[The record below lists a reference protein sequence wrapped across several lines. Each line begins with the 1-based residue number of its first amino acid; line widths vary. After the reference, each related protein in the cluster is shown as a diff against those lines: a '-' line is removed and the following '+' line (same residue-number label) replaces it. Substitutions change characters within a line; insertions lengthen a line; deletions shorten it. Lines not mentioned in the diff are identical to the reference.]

1 MDDERR
7 VLPGPD
13 DAARADLRPPT
24 LPGPGVWHV
33 PGATPGAVP
42 DRLPGRDTRVDASDV
57 DEALLRLGLRLVD
70 DRDKPGPW
78 TAESNDG
85 AVHEVTALAVESVER
100 WELLRTRTTA
110 LLGLEHEN
118 VVPLVGALPVG
129 DPDAAA
135 PRTLVLVWLPV
146 PAQRR
151 PDVARA
157 TTVRE
162 LLDVLVTACRGTV
175 ALRACGI
182 DVPGAAAVASLLA
195 SDAQQ
200 ERPQLHPWRWCG
212 EPTSVTV
219 GMSDVTRAVAG
230 AVARQAERDGTAL
243 PRRVRDLLTA
253 GTGPAAPAPGDLAVR
268 AIELLGD
275 ASVTTSS
282 STPGTAEA
290 ETRGE
295 AVGGDWREIV
305 RGGPAP
311 LVVAP
316 PQARRHGRL
325 RPPAP
330 GERRSHDLA
339 DGSAAAPLTTLPARP
354 TAPTRVAVSPTEQG
368 GRRASDAQAFATEIP
383 GARGRTAAAR
393 TAGGPSLRGLRRPGG
408 RGRRRGVVVGVVLLV
423 AGGVGVAVHGAPFAD
438 APRSRPAA
446 ASATPQVTAAPPSQP
461 EDHPVAVGASAPGA
475 DAAGTDPVPEAT
487 EQSGPGDPAAA
498 ARRATIGRVE
508 LLAALTPV
516 PASRLTQT
524 AADVDARLGELV
536 AAGPVRDADRAFVE
550 RVLRGEEVPPQV
562 RAEVRTAEVVSQD
575 STSATVAMTYA
586 ILPGGG
592 AMQQTLRLVL
602 DAGVWKV
609 VSVADSSGE
618 PRT

>member
-13 DAARADLRPPT
+13 DAARADLRSPT
-24 LPGPGVWHV
+24 SSGPDVWRV
-33 PGATPGAVP
+33 AGATPGAVP
-42 DRLPGRDTRVDASDV
+42 DPTPGRDAPVERPDV

-70 DRDKPGPW
+70 ARDTTGPW

-85 AVHEVTALAVESVER
+85 VVHDVTALAVESVER
-100 WELLRTRTTA
+100 WEVLRTRTTA

-135 PRTLVLVWLPV
+135 PRTLVLVWLPA

-157 TTVRE
+157 TTARE

-200 ERPQLHPWRWCG
+200 DRPQLHPWRWCG
-212 EPTSVTV
+212 EPTSATV
-219 GMSDVTRAVAG
+219 GLSDVTRAVAG
-230 AVARQAERDGTAL
+230 AVTRRAERDGTVL
-243 PRRVRDLLTA
+243 PRRVRDLLAA

-275 ASVTTSS
+275 ASAKTSS
-282 STPGTAEA
+282 SMPGATGA

-305 RGGPAP
+305 RGSPAP

-325 RPPAP
+325 RPPEP
-330 GERRSHDLA
+330 GERRPHGLA
-339 DGSAAAPLTTLPARP
+339 DGIAVAPGTTLPARP
-354 TAPTRVAVSPTEQG
+354 TDRTRSAAARPTEQG
-368 GRRASDAQAFATEIP
+368 GRRSSHARASATAIP
-383 GARGRTAAAR
+383 SARGHSVGAR
-393 TAGGPSLRGLRRPGG
+393 TAGGASLRGLRRPGG
-408 RGRRRGVVVGVVLLV
+408 YGRRRGVVVGVVLLV
-423 AGGVGVAVHGAPFAD
+423 AGGVGVAVHGAPFGD

-446 ASATPQVTAAPPSQP
+446 APSTPQVTAAPPSQP
-461 EDHPVAVGASAPGA
+461 GA
-475 DAAGTDPVPEAT
+475 DAAGTDPVMEAT
-487 EQSGPGDPAAA
+487 EPSGPGDPAAA
-498 ARRATIGRVE
+498 ARRATVGRVE
-508 LLAALTPV
+508 LLAALAPV
-516 PASRLTQT
+516 PAARRTQAT
-524 AADVDARLGELV
+524 ADVDARLGELV

-550 RVLRGEEVPPQV
+550 RVLSGDEVPPQV
-562 RAEVRTAEVVSQD
+562 RAEVRTADVVSQD

-586 ILPGGG
+586 LVPGGG
-592 AMQQTLRLVL
+592 VMQQTLRLVL

-609 VSVADSSGE
+609 VSVTDSPGE

>member
-24 LPGPGVWHV
+24 LPSPGVWHV

-42 DRLPGRDTRVDASDV
+42 DRVPGRDTRVDASDV

-78 TAESNDG
+78 TAASNDG
-85 AVHEVTALAVESVER
+85 VVHEVSALAVESVER
-100 WELLRTRTTA
+100 WEVLRTRTTA

-135 PRTLVLVWLPV
+135 PRTLVLVWLPA

-182 DVPGAAAVASLLA
+182 DVPGAAAVASLLM

-200 ERPQLHPWRWCG
+200 GRPQLHPWRWCG
-212 EPTSVTV
+212 EPTSATV
-219 GMSDVTRAVAG
+219 GLSDVTRAVAG
-230 AVARQAERDGTAL
+230 AVTRRAERDGTVL
-243 PRRVRDLLTA
+243 PRRVRDLLAA

-275 ASVTTSS
+275 ASAMTNSS
-282 STPGTAEA
+282 MPGATGA

-305 RGGPAP
+305 RGSPAP

-325 RPPAP
+325 RLPEP
-330 GERRSHDLA
+330 GEKRSHDLA
-339 DGSAAAPLTTLPARP
+339 DGIAAAPGTTLPARP
-354 TAPTRVAVSPTEQG
+354 ADRTRSAAVRPTEQG
-368 GRRASDAQAFATEIP
+368 GRRSSHARASATAIAS
-383 GARGRTAAAR
+383 ARGHAAGAR
-393 TAGGPSLRGLRRPGG
+393 TAGGASLRGLRRAGG
-408 RGRRRGVVVGVVLLV
+408 YGRRRGVVVGVVLLV
-423 AGGVGVAVHGAPFAD
+423 AGGVGVAVHGAPFGD
-438 APRSRPAA
+438 EPRSRPAA
-446 ASATPQVTAAPPSQP
+446 ASSTPQVTAAPPSQP
-461 EDHPVAVGASAPGA
+461 GA
-475 DAAGTDPVPEAT
+475 DAAGTDPVTEAT
-487 EQSGPGDPAAA
+487 EPSGPGDPAAA
-498 ARRATIGRVE
+498 ARRATVGRVK
-508 LLAALTPV
+508 LLAALAPV
-516 PASRLTQT
+516 PAERRTQT
-524 AADVDARLGELV
+524 AADIDARLGELV

-550 RVLRGEEVPPQV
+550 RVLSGEEAPPQV
-562 RAEVRTAEVVSQD
+562 RAEVRTAEVASQD

-586 ILPGGG
+586 LVPGGG

>member
-1 MDDERR
+1 MNQ
-7 VLPGPD
+7 P
-13 DAARADLRPPT
+13 
-24 LPGPGVWHV
+24 
-33 PGATPGAVP
+33 
-42 DRLPGRDTRVDASDV
+42 DV

-70 DRDKPGPW
+70 DRDTTGPW
-78 TAESNDG
+78 MAESNDG
-85 AVHEVTALAVESVER
+85 VVHDVTALAVESVER
-100 WELLRTRTTA
+100 WEVLRPRTTA

-129 DPDAAA
+129 DPDAEA
-135 PRTLVLVWLPV
+135 PRTLVLVWLPAL
-146 PAQRR
+146 AQRR

-157 TTVRE
+157 ATARE

-182 DVPGAAAVASLLA
+182 DVPGAAAVASLCA
-195 SDAQQ
+195 AGAWQ
-200 ERPQLHPWRWCG
+200 ERPQLHPWLWCG
-212 EPTSVTV
+212 EPPAASSDL
-219 GMSDVTRAVAG
+219 SDVTRAVAG

-275 ASVTTSS
+275 ASVTTSP
-282 STPGTAEA
+282 STSGVAGA
-290 ETRGE
+290 AAHGE
-295 AVGGDWREIV
+295 ALGGDWREIV

-325 RPPAP
+325 RPPEP
-330 GERRSHDLA
+330 GERRTHDPA
-339 DGSAAAPLTTLPARP
+339 AGSTAAPATTLPARP
-354 TAPTRVAVSPTEQG
+354 TAPTRVAASSTGQR
-368 GRRASDAQAFATEIP
+368 GRRPSDAQASSAQVP
-383 GARGRTAAAR
+383 GAPGRTAAAR
-393 TAGGPSLRGLRRPGG
+393 TPGGASLRGLRRPSG
-408 RGRRRGVVVGVVLLV
+408 RGRRHGVVVGVVLLV
-423 AGGVGVAVHGAPFAD
+423 AGGVGVAVHGAPFGD

-461 EDHPVAVGASAPGA
+461 EDHPVAAGAPAPGA
-475 DAAGTDPVPEAT
+475 HASGTDPVPEDT
-487 EQSGPGDPAAA
+487 EVSGPGDPAAA
-498 ARRATIGRVE
+498 ARRATVGRVE
-508 LLAALTPV
+508 LLAALAPV
-516 PASRLTQT
+516 PASRRTQA

-550 RVLRGEEVPPQV
+550 RVLSGDEVPPQV
-562 RAEVRTAEVVSQD
+562 RAEVRAAEVVSQD
-575 STSATVAMTYA
+575 SASATVAMTYA
-586 ILPGGG
+586 LVPGGG

-602 DAGVWKV
+602 DGGGWKV
-609 VSVADSSGE
+609 VSVTDSSGE